1 MNYMKYIPT
10 DVVNGEGTRCVL
22 FVSGC
27 SHGCDG
33 CYNEAAWNPKS
44 GHEFTQELEDQI
56 IKDLQDTR
64 IKRKGITLTG
74 GDPMHKQNAQR
85 LIQLCHRIRL
95 ECPGKDIWLYTG
107 YKHSEILADR
117 NPYRK
122 ALLGYVDVLVDGKF
136 EKDLYDAGLKFRGSS
151 NQNIIYLGEA

>member
-1 MNYMKYIPT
+1 MNYMNYYPT

-27 SHGCDG
+27 SHGCKG
-33 CYNEAAWNPKS
+33 CYNEVAWNPNN

-64 IKRKGITLTG
+64 IKRKGITLSG
-74 GDPMHKQNAQR
+74 GDPMHKRNAQQ
-85 LIQLCHRIRL
+85 LVQLCHRIKT

-107 YKHSEILADR
+107 YALEELKEDK
-117 NPYRK
+117 NPYRQ
-122 ALLGYVDVLVDGKF
+122 ALLGYTDVLVDGKF
-136 EKDLYDAGLKFRGSS
+136 EQELYDPGLRFRGSS
-151 NQNIIYLGEA
+151 NQRIIYLGDA

>member
-1 MNYMKYIPT
+1 MNYMQYYPT

-27 SHGCDG
+27 SHGCNG
-33 CYNEAAWNPKS
+33 CYNEAAWNPNS

-64 IKRKGITLTG
+64 IKRRGLTLSG
-74 GDPMHKQNAQR
+74 GDPLHKRNFASVLR
-85 LIQLCHRIRL
+85 LCKRVRK
-95 ECPGKDIWLYTG
+95 ECPTKDIWLYTG
-107 YKHSEILADR
+107 YTLEQVKQGRFCAILD
-117 NPYRK
+117 YI
-122 ALLGYVDVLVDGKF
+122 DVLVDGKF

-151 NQNIIYLGEA
+151 NQNIIYLGAA